1 MNASEKLAATLT
13 ASAMHKRTL
22 AEILWQEAE
31 KDMAQ
36 ARQMLEGM
44 NDGKAVSEQGAGN
57 RPAD

>member
-1 MNASEKLAATLT
+1 MSTEKLAVTLMI
-13 ASAMHKRTL
+13 SAMHKRII
-22 AEILWQEAE
+22 AESMWQEAE

-44 NDGKAVSEQGAGN
+44 NDGKAISEQGAGN

>member
-1 MNASEKLAATLT
+1 MSTEKLAVTLMI
-13 ASAMHKRTL
+13 SAMHKRII
-22 AEILWQEAE
+22 AESLWQEAE

-44 NDGKAVSEQGAGN
+44 NDGKAISEQGAGN

>member
-1 MNASEKLAATLT
+1 MANEKLAVTLMI
-13 ASAMHKRTL
+13 SAMHKRII
-22 AEILWQEAE
+22 AESLWQEAE

-44 NDGKAVSEQGAGN
+44 NDGKAISEQGAGN

>member
-1 MNASEKLAATLT
+1 MSTEKLAVTLMV
-13 ASAMHKRTL
+13 SAMHKRTI
-22 AEILWQEAE
+22 AEALWAEAE

-44 NDGKAVSEQGAGN
+44 NDSKAVSEQGAGN

>member
-1 MNASEKLAATLT
+1 MANEKLAVTLMI
-13 ASAMHKRTL
+13 SAMYKRTI
-22 AEILWQEAE
+22 AETLWAEAE

-44 NDGKAVSEQGAGN
+44 NDGKAISEQGAGN

>member
-1 MNASEKLAATLT
+1 MSTEKLAATLMI
-13 ASAMHKRTL
+13 SAMHKRTI
-22 AEILWQEAE
+22 AEALWQEAE

-44 NDGKAVSEQGAGN
+44 NDGKAISEQGAGN